1 MSRFIFSWDLVV
13 KVIVGSLRNLN
24 GDTEYNTYESRD
36 THKSFTLFITVKT
49 IEKLNP
55 EQCDKFEIKI

>member
-1 MSRFIFSWDLVV
+1 M
-13 KVIVGSLRNLN
+13 KVIVGSLRNHD
-24 GDTEYNTYESRD
+24 GEAEYNTYESRD